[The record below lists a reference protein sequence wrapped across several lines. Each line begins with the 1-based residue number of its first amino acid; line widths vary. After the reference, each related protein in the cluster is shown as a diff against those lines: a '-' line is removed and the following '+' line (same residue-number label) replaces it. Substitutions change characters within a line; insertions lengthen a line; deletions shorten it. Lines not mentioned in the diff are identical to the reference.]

1 MRQVRAVA
9 SRVVEVL
16 QEICESKRLAIMVR
30 TMALEIERLNEDNQ
44 QLRAAIRMYREVVRL
59 EKSSTRVGRHRL

>member
-1 MRQVRAVA
+1 
-9 SRVVEVL
+9 VVEVL

>member
-9 SRVVEVL
+9 SGVVEVL
-16 QEICESKRLAIMVR
+16 QKICESKRLAIMVR